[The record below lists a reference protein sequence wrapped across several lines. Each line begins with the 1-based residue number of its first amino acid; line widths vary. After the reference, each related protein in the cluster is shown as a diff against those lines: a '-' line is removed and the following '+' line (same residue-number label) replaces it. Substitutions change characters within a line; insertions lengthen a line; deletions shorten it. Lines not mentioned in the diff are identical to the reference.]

1 MSDDKKYTYFDDTTN
16 VLSPLLIVLAL
27 VVIFGLVFFG

>member
-1 MSDDKKYTYFDDTTN
+1 MSDEKKYTYFDDTTD

-27 VVIFGLVFFG
+27 ITVFGLVFFG